1 MDILRILLGGKY
13 MSGESTILERLRF
26 NMIDHEAVTT
36 LREAKPFIL
45 AELPLILDAFYD
57 HVGKFAETAKFFR
70 SRDHMMHAKQMQM
83 QHWAIIMDGRFD
95 EAYETSVTK
104 IGEVHNKLGLEP
116 RWYIGGYNA
125 LLSGLVNAIADRM
138 PIGRFDRSGARKK
151 ASLQTAVIKA
161 GMLDMDLAIA
171 VYIEAGRRDRRSILE
186 RLAGDFE
193 KTIGGVVNIVASA
206 ATELQA
212 AAQTM
217 TSSAKDAAAQSLAVD
232 MASKNASSN
241 VQSVAAATEQLTGS
255 IQEISRQVNES
266 ARTSSEAARDADQ
279 TAEKMRR
286 LSEGAQKIGTVID
299 LINSIAGQTNL
310 LALNATIEA
319 ARAGEA
325 GRGFAVVASEVKSLA
340 EQTARATAE
349 IAGQV
354 GDIQSATTESVDAIG
369 VITNVIKTMN
379 DISTAIAAAVEQQG
393 SATNEISRSVQLAA
407 KSTGDVSINVS
418 RITESA
424 GETGAA
430 ASQVL
435 TAASELSC
443 QSEQLRAEVDK
454 FLVTV
459 RAA

>member
-1 MDILRILLGGKY
+1 
-13 MSGESTILERLRF
+13 MSGGSTILERLRF
-26 NMIDHEAVTT
+26 NMIDQETVAN
-36 LREAKPFIL
+36 LREAKSFIL
-45 AELPLILDAFYD
+45 AELPIILDAFYD

-70 SRDHMMHAKQMQM
+70 SREHMMHAKKMQM
-83 QHWAIIMDGRFD
+83 QHWAIIMDGQFD
-95 EAYETSVTK
+95 ESYESSVTR

-125 LLSGLVNAIADRM
+125 LVSGLVNAIANRM
-138 PIGRFDRSGARKK
+138 PIRRFDRGGARKK
-151 ASLQTAVIKA
+151 ANLQTAVIKA
-161 GMLDMDLAIA
+161 SMLDMDFAIA
-171 VYIEAGRRDRRSILE
+171 VYIEAGRRDRHSVLE
-186 RLAGDFE
+186 RLASDFE
-193 KTIGGVVNIVASA
+193 RTIGGVVGIVASA

-217 TSSAKDAAAQSLAVD
+217 TSSASEAAAQSLAVD
-232 MASKNASSN
+232 SASRNASSS
-241 VQSVAAATEQLTGS
+241 VQSVAAATEQLTSS
-255 IQEISRQVNES
+255 IQEISRQVIES
-266 ARTSSEAARDADQ
+266 ARISTEAAHEADQ

-299 LINSIAGQTNL
+299 LINNIAGQTNL

-325 GRGFAVVASEVKSLA
+325 GRGFAVVAAEVKSLA
-340 EQTARATAE
+340 EQTAKATAE

-354 GDIQSATTESVDAIG
+354 GDIQGATTESVAAIG
-369 VITNVIKTMN
+369 AITSTIKNMN
-379 DISTAIAAAVEQQG
+379 EISTTIAAAVEQQG
-393 SATNEISRSVQLAA
+393 AATNEISRSVQQAA
-407 KSTGDVSINVS
+407 KGTGEVSAKVST
-418 RITESA
+418 ITQSS

-454 FLVTV
+454 FLATV